1 MHIISQK
8 KLRDFW
14 LLHPDAEFDLRR
26 WYLFAKKASWIE
38 PADVKRVF
46 SSASFL
52 AHNRVV
58 FNICGNKYR
67 LVVKMIYESRWIYIR
82 FAGTLQQYDRIDAD
96 TI

>member
-26 WYLFAKKASWIE
+26 WYLFAKKANWAE
-38 PADVKRVF
+38 PADLKRVF
-46 SSASFL
+46 SSASFV
-52 AHNRVV
+52 ANNRVV

-67 LVVKMIYESRWIYIR
+67 LVVKVIYGSRRIYIR
-82 FAGTLQQYDRIDAD
+82 FAGTHQQYDRIDVEN
-96 TI
+96 I